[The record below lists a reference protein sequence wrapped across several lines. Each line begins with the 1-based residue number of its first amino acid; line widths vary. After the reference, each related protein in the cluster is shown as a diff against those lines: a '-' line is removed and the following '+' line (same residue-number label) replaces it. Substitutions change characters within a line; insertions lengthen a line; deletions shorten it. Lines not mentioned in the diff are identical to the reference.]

1 MSYDIKVLSVGASC
15 RMNISCGSIVASRMN
30 GFGAAFSEDYP
41 FAAKIHGEWF
51 ELRKDSTPDML
62 GSFDICDFDFEH
74 GKKELFWRQD
84 AEDKYSLVM
93 RSAELFEDMK
103 LVMKQLRKLSPSAM
117 LIFLARL
124 QGEEKNDVCGVI
136 TLDEFIALIP
146 EKKIYSN
153 VCYIIQD

>member
-1 MSYDIKVLSVGASC
+1 MSYDIKVLSAGASC
-15 RMNISCGSIVASRMN
+15 RMNISCGSIVASRTG
-30 GFGAAFSEDYP
+30 GFGQAFAEDYP
-41 FAAKIHGEWF
+41 FAAKMRGEWF
-51 ELRKDSTPDML
+51 ELRKDGTPDML

-74 GKKELFWRQD
+74 GEKELFWRENGKD
-84 AEDKYSLVM
+84 HYSLTL

-103 LVMKQLRKLSPSAM
+103 LVMKQLRKLSPSGM
-117 LIFLARL
+117 LVFLARM